1 MTVLRALRRRVH
13 FILGPIV
20 GIALTGYFAYHL
32 VEGERGFKAW
42 LRLNREIR
50 TATANLETVR
60 AQRAAL
66 DLRVSNLRPEHV
78 DPDLPIGKNLCG
90 KGILQHLTGS
100 HRRNGQAARFEKIP
114 DNFPGQLE
122 GILKPLNDSFLFKEG
137 QFGRTFL

>member
-1 MTVLRALRRRVH
+1 MRIALVDGSVLPWSFCGMTVLRALRRRVH

-50 TATANLETVR
+50 TATANLDAVR

-78 DPDLPIGKNLCG
+78 DPDLLDERIRATLNLVSPDD
-90 KGILQHLTGS
+90 IVIMQP
-100 HRRNGQAARFEKIP
+100 AAR
-114 DNFPGQLE
+114 
-122 GILKPLNDSFLFKEG
+122 
-137 QFGRTFL
+137 